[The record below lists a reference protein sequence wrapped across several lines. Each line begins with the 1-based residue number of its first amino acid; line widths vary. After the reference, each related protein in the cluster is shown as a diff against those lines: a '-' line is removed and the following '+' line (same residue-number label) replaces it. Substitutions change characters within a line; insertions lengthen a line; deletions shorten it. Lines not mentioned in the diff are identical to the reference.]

1 MSLTKLSAPD
11 LSGISIGGASLHLLE
26 SAGFTNDGELLLVK
40 ATYTDDGDANPGLHF
55 GYFLYDIEED
65 DYIANINRLA
75 VGDSNASSY
84 DVTNAA
90 LSGSQ
95 SDWQV
100 IADVKVKQGTYSH
113 LYRLANGIVESS
125 DLVHSVTKQPYS
137 VSYERIQVS
146 EDGRFVAIQTTSPLL
161 APDDA
166 PDTNDSPDIYLL
178 DLETNDVARVS
189 YVENSQVARPV
200 YLTDLSVDVDQG
212 EVKVGFV
219 SASPFVSPSTSDT
232 NTDVQSDD
240 GSASKDAY
248 LWQSSFDIT
257 GLLGTPN
264 FTLLSVGRDG
274 EASGYVDEDVPIVIT
289 KNGAFFSST
298 SNNIVADDFNESVDI
313 FFNNLEGNLTRWSLQ
328 NGVELKSGAELVG
341 ANSWGSLVTGLS
353 DSVEVSGGLGA
364 KQFVAFN
371 ADGGGVY
378 LLSEYAGSV
387 ANDGVINGDTAS
399 SGLVTVYTSTA
410 SNLDTNLPEAN
421 FGDLFIK
428 KVTASELG
436 INIAITG
443 TTTGTL
449 KEDSATTTAIG
460 TLEDTNVDANNNVFT
475 AVSTA
480 TASANGYGTYT
491 MTSTGVWTYTLD
503 NDNATVDAL
512 GAGQSATDTITVS
525 AEDGTTQDIS
535 ITITGSNDAAVIT
548 STDGTIAEGTATV
561 SATTTHTDVDANN
574 NDNVFT
580 EVTDVAS
587 TYGTYTVTD
596 AGVWTY
602 TLDNDNATV
611 DALGAGQS
619 ATDTIT
625 VSAEDGTT
633 QDVSIV
639 ITGGSDA
646 GIITGTNANDLL
658 NGTIGIDNIF
668 TLEGADV
675 VYALAGNDV
684 VTLTADS
691 VWDTGY
697 SAKNISN
704 YKSIGTNEKISLE
717 GLNKF
722 SDVIDG
728 GNDSDTVI
736 LTSGADAFFIDDVY
750 SDHHS
755 ALALSSTNQGIDSTA
770 RIVDLEV
777 ISAGEGNDIVDLTS
791 ENFIVDDSIAIY
803 GEAGN
808 DTLWGSSGNDTIKG
822 GEGDDTIFGGT
833 GNDILTGG
841 TGSDTFE
848 FTATA
853 GRDTVMDFDVNN
865 DAIKLYF
872 GAQDNHLDSNLS
884 LASGV
889 LTWDVNSTG
898 DDVLIDLS
906 STIADFSE
914 VAALITFVEIV

>member
-125 DLVHSVTKQPYS
+125 DLVQSVTKQPYS

-548 STDGTIAEGTATV
+548 STDGTIAEGTTTV
-561 SATTTHTDVDANN
+561 SATATHTDVDANN

-580 EVTDVAS
+580 EVTDAAS
-587 TYGTYTVTD
+587 TYGTYTITD

-633 QDVSIV
+633 QDISITITGSNDAAV
-639 ITGGSDA
+639 ITSTD
-646 GIITGTNANDLL
+646 
-658 NGTIGIDNIF
+658 GTIA
-668 TLEGADV
+668 EGTTTV
-675 VYALAGNDV
+675 
-684 VTLTADS
+684 
-691 VWDTGY
+691 
-697 SAKNISN
+697 SA
-704 YKSIGTNEKISLE
+704 
-717 GLNKF
+717 
-722 SDVIDG
+722 
-728 GNDSDTVI
+728 
-736 LTSGADAFFIDDVY
+736 
-750 SDHHS
+750 
-755 ALALSSTNQGIDSTA
+755 
-770 RIVDLEV
+770 
-777 ISAGEGNDIVDLTS
+777 
-791 ENFIVDDSIAIY
+791 
-803 GEAGN
+803 
-808 DTLWGSSGNDTIKG
+808 
-822 GEGDDTIFGGT
+822 
-833 GNDILTGG
+833 
-841 TGSDTFE
+841 
-848 FTATA
+848 TATH
-853 GRDTVMDFDVNN
+853 TDVDANNN
-865 DAIKLYF
+865 DNVFTEVTRSEERRVEKEC
-872 GAQDNHLDSNLS
+872 S
-884 LASGV
+884 LQCRSR
-889 LTWDVNSTG
+889 WSPYH
-898 DDVLIDLS
+898 
-906 STIADFSE
+906 
-914 VAALITFVEIV
+914 